1 MNILNQNLL
10 LGLLSCAL
18 LPGIAAPVS
27 AQTPAMY
34 ASVRQTDNIPYHKA
48 GTMSLKDALVRLKK
62 LQNIRFAYRE
72 GLLDGKMV
80 PADLVDRA
88 ETMEAEAALKL
99 LLSDFALGYMRVN
112 KTQYSIYNS
121 DANATIL
128 NYNSLFADK
137 LKGKIT
143 GPDGVPVPGATISV
157 KGKSSIA
164 TVANEKGEFE
174 LNLKDATLPVVL
186 VVSSI
191 GFDKQEITVSSA
203 TDLVGVS
210 LVESNKA
217 LSEVVVTALGIK
229 KDRKAL
235 AYAVTEVKGTD
246 FTQAREVNIANALTG
261 KVAGVNATSLASGPG
276 GSSRVIIRGNTSLN
290 GDNQPLYVVNGMPI
304 DNTTPGGSPTTGGG
318 GQNVDRGD
326 GIGGINPDDIETISV
341 LKGGTAAALYGSRAA
356 NGVIVITTKK
366 GRARKGIGLD
376 YNSTFTAETPA
387 VYPEW
392 QYEYGQGDGGV
403 KPNSQ
408 SQAVTWGRR
417 SWGAKMDGQN
427 YIAFDGKEHPYSP
440 QKNNIKNFYRTGAT
454 YTNTVA
460 FSGGNESMNF
470 RFSLANTNSKSIV
483 PNSKF
488 DRKIANLNLNAVLGK
503 RLSIEAIAQYNVE
516 NATNRSSSGDATG
529 NPNWGV
535 YMIANTVDIRSLDP
549 GYDANGR
556 EIQWNETAYASNPY
570 FVVNR
575 FKNNDTKNRFI
586 GQASVKY
593 DLMKNLYV
601 KGNVSRDFFNYD
613 YVGILPTG
621 TVYTTNATGE
631 YSGLRNAV
639 SETNS
644 MLTANYNT
652 RLAGKIGL
660 NVLAGG
666 NARRYKSNSTLITG
680 TQFIIPFFYSYTN
693 LSTVTTT
700 PARNNVATNSVFGA
714 IDMDYKSILFL
725 NFSARQDWFSTLSPQ
740 NNHIFY
746 PAVGTSF
753 ILSDAVKLPKA
764 ISYAKLRTSWAQ
776 VGGATPDPYILN
788 QSYTMVQG
796 GHAGQ
801 PVQTVT
807 QSGGANLVTNP
818 NLKPL
823 TATTFEAGVEAQFLN
838 NRVGFDITYYS
849 KQTTDDIL
857 STAISTATGYN
868 KALLNVGKL
877 SNKGIEVLL
886 TGTPVKSKNF
896 TWNVSYNM
904 AYNKSEVIQLA
915 AGLTTLEKATS
926 VGSWAFV
933 HDAVGHPYG
942 VIKGYS
948 VAKNEKGETIYNS
961 ATGYEQKSALK
972 YLGNGVPPLTM
983 GFSNTFRYKRLSLDI
998 LVDGKFGNKVFS
1010 VMDVYATRFG
1020 LHKKTLAGRE
1030 NGLALSGVD
1039 QNGNPYAK
1047 TIPVS
1052 NLRLYYDNTKNY
1064 TDQFMYDGSFVKL
1077 RQVVFSYQ
1085 LPVQKLKIVES
1096 ASLSFVARNL
1106 LTLYKQTDNFDPE
1119 SSYTNG
1125 NAQGFE
1131 AFGIPRTRS
1140 FGLNLMAKF

>member
-1 MNILNQNLL
+1 MNILNQNLI

-34 ASVRQTDNIPYHKA
+34 ASMRQTDNIPYHKA
-48 GTMSLKDALVRLKK
+48 GTMSLKDALIRLKK

-80 PADLVDRA
+80 PADVVDRA

-99 LLSDFALGYMRVN
+99 LLSDFALAYSRVN
-112 KTQYSIYNS
+112 KTQYSIYTRDVNT
-121 DANATIL
+121 TIL
-128 NYNSLFADK
+128 NYNALFADK

-143 GPDGVPVPGATISV
+143 GPDGAPVPGATISV
-157 KGKSSIA
+157 KGNPA
-164 TVANEKGEFE
+164 LVTVANDKGDFE
-174 LNLKDATLPVVL
+174 LNLKDATLPIVL

-191 GFDKQEITVSSA
+191 GFDKQEITVNSA
-203 TDLVGVS
+203 ADLVNVT
-210 LVESNKA
+210 LAESNKA

-229 KDRKAL
+229 KDKKAL
-235 AYAVTEVKGTD
+235 AYSVTEVKGSD
-246 FTQAREVNIANALTG
+246 FTQAREVNVANALTG
-261 KVAGVNATSLASGPG
+261 KIAGVNATSLASGPG

-356 NGVIVITTKK
+356 NGVILITTKK
-366 GRARKGIGLD
+366 GRARKGVGVD
-376 YNSTFTAETPA
+376 YNSTFTAETP
-387 VYPEW
+387 VVFTDW

-403 KPNSQ
+403 KPSSQ

-440 QKNNIKNFYRTGAT
+440 QKNNIQNFYRTGST

-460 FSGGNESMNF
+460 FNGGNESLNF
-470 RFSLANTNSKSIV
+470 RFSLSNTNSKSIV

-488 DRKIANLNLNAVLGK
+488 DKKIANLNLNAVLGK
-503 RLSIEAIAQYNVE
+503 RISIEAIAQYNVE

-549 GYDANGR
+549 GYDENGR

-593 DLMKNLYV
+593 DILKNLYV
-601 KGNVSRDFFNYD
+601 KGNISRDFFNYD
-613 YVGILPTG
+613 YVGIIPTG
-621 TVYTTNATGE
+621 TVYTTGAAGE
-631 YSGLRNAV
+631 YSGIRNAV

-652 RLAGKIGL
+652 KLAGTIGL

-666 NARRYKSNSTLITG
+666 NSRRYKSNQTAITG

-700 PARNNVATNSVFGA
+700 PTRNNVATNSIFGA
-714 IDMDYKSILFL
+714 VDLDYKSVVFL
-725 NFSARQDWFSTLSPQ
+725 NFSGREDWFSTLSPQ

-746 PAVGTSF
+746 PAVGSSF
-753 ILSDAVKLPKA
+753 ILSDAVQLPKA
-764 ISYAKLRTSWAQ
+764 ISFAKVRASWAQ

-788 QSYTMVQG
+788 QSYSMVQG
-796 GHAGQ
+796 GHEGQ
-801 PVQTVT
+801 PVQTIT
-807 QSGGANLVTNP
+807 QSNSANLVTNS

-823 TATTFEAGVEAQFLN
+823 TSTTYEVGVEAQLLN
-838 NRVGFDITYYS
+838 NRIGFDITYYN
-849 KQTTDDIL
+849 KHTTNDIVT
-857 STAISTATGYN
+857 TAISTTSGYN
-868 KALLNVGKL
+868 NALLNVGKL

-896 TWNVSYNM
+896 TWNVSYNV
-904 AYNKSEVIQLA
+904 AYNQSKVEQLA
-915 AGLTTLEKATS
+915 AGLTTLQMATS

-933 HDAVGHPYG
+933 HNSVGSPYG

-972 YLGNGVPPLTM
+972 TLGNGVPPLTM
-983 GFSNTFRYKRLSLDI
+983 GLSNTFNYKRLSLDV

-1010 VMDVYATRFG
+1010 VMNVYATRFG
-1020 LHKKTLAGRE
+1020 LHKKTLKGRE
-1030 NGLALSGVD
+1030 NGLELSGVD
-1039 QNGNPYAK
+1039 QNGNAYTN

-1077 RQVVFSYQ
+1077 RQVVLSYQ
-1085 LPVQKLKIVES
+1085 LPVHNLKIVQS

-1106 LTLYKQTDNFDPE
+1106 LILYKNTDNFDPE
-1119 SSYTNG
+1119 SSYTNS